1 MALFWF
7 LAGVLVGS
15 SVLIIRRHEEPPAYQ
30 PSQVEHEIA
39 RLLEPDELNIAAYLY
54 KGEGLVGYHV
64 EEGRPS

>member
-15 SVLIIRRHEEPPAYQ
+15 SVLLMRREEPEGYR
-30 PSQVEHEIA
+30 PSPVEHEIA
-39 RLLEPDELNIAAYLY
+39 RLMEPDDLTVAAYLY
-54 KGEGLVGYHV
+54 KGEGLVGYQV